1 MMGIKDIFTKNKL
14 KPYISFSQK
23 GNIWRIYFSNE
34 DIIFCETRDLN
45 SKEAFFASLNYK
57 TKQIY
62 LSNFQLNEKWWISVE
77 GITYNSVYFNKFKTP
92 ELPEHLGI
100 ISADA
105 KTGKIK
111 WENKELTFLFAEA
124 NDVYAYKENF
134 EREIFYKL
142 NADNGS
148 IKETYDDEKIAD
160 SLLELKKFSEER
172 TFTGFLYPVIYIQGN
187 DINPSIEN
195 YLMERFKDIK
205 YQGEIEYLDYGN
217 LLIYNFHEDKGVNP
231 KDLTVH
237 KLTNRLEIL
246 DLGSNKIIHSEMLN
260 TDSVNYVPDSFFMK
274 DGFLFYIREKKELVS
289 IDLSN

>member
-1 MMGIKDIFTKNKL
+1 MGIKDIFVKNKL

-23 GNIWRIYFSNE
+23 GNIWRLYFSNE
-34 DIIFCETRDLN
+34 DIIFCETRDMG
-45 SKEAFFASLNYK
+45 SKETLFASINYK

-62 LSNFQLNEKWWISVE
+62 LSDFQLSEKWWISVE
-77 GITYNSVYFNKFKTP
+77 AVTDNTVYFNRFKTP
-92 ELPEHLGI
+92 ELPEHMGI

-111 WENKELTFLFAEA
+111 WENKDLTFLFAEA
-124 NDVYAYKENF
+124 NDVYAYKEQF

-148 IKETYDDEKIAD
+148 IEETYEDEKIAE
-160 SLLELKKFSEER
+160 SLLELKKFNEER
-172 TFTGFLYPVIYIQGN
+172 IFTGFLYPVIFVKGN
-187 DINPSIEN
+187 ELDPRIEN
-195 YLMERFKDIK
+195 YLTEKIK
-205 YQGEIEYLDYGN
+205 QVNYQGEIEYMDYGN
-217 LLIYNFHEDKGVNP
+217 LLIYNFHEDRGINP

-237 KLTNRLEIL
+237 NLTNKLEIF
-246 DLGSNKIIHSEMLN
+246 DFNANRIIHTETLN

-274 DGFLFYIREKKELVS
+274 DGFLFYVKEKKELIS